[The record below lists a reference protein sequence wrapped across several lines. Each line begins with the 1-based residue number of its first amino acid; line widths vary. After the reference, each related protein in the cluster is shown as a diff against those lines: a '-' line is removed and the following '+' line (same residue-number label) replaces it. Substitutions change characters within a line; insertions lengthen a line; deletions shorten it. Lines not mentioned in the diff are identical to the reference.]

1 MGVEASVNQVAFFRY
16 YSIGAAYPNDA
27 LRMREILPRAWFLV
41 PSYGAQGGGADGAV
55 AGIDQRGL
63 GVAVSSSRGITF
75 AYREGDF
82 KDDPKSFARAAIKA
96 AEFSRN
102 DLNATLERVGEIP
115 F

>member
-55 AGIDQRGL
+55 AGRL
-63 GVAVSSSRGITF
+63 
-75 AYREGDF
+75 
-82 KDDPKSFARAAIKA
+82 
-96 AEFSRN
+96 
-102 DLNATLERVGEIP
+102 LE
-115 F
+115 